1 METGAT
7 TAPLTKT
14 MPLKPAGP
22 GPRPAGGSGT
32 GPMVSAPGGGAP
44 TTGLPKAT
52 VKLQPTQPMSRPSIS
67 APPSAP
73 VKRTANTDAEQF
85 YNEEEDPEGG
95 LVPLSVVC
103 LLLSAVLLV
112 VQMFGSDMV
121 SSSDSSPIMVPAPVP
136 VKWEVRNEDRSW
148 TNNFTRTLPTIPE

>member
-1 METGAT
+1 
-7 TAPLTKT
+7 
-14 MPLKPAGP
+14 
-22 GPRPAGGSGT
+22 
-32 GPMVSAPGGGAP
+32 MVSAPGGGAP

-52 VKLQPTQPMSRPSIS
+52 VKLQPTQPMSRP
-67 APPSAP
+67 
-73 VKRTANTDAEQF
+73 
-85 YNEEEDPEGG
+85 EDPEGG